1 MLFSTPTQFA
11 VLALCL
17 VAGWLFGLASHP
29 GGKKWKERY
38 RAEEAEHKASR
49 EGLTTRD
56 ARIKEL
62 ERERDEALRHRG
74 TAAAT
79 TAAVGTA
86 AAATAASSTTSRGGG
101 FFGWGRDNLSRI
113 HGIDEATEQALRAEG
128 IKTYAAIE
136 GLTPADEAALEDRLG
151 FGRGRIAQQQ
161 WREQAAML
169 REGHDEEH
177 SRRWA

>member
-38 RAEEAEHKASR
+38 RTQEAEFKASR
-49 EGLTTRD
+49 EGLATRD

-74 TAAAT
+74 TGVA
-79 TAAVGTA
+79 TA
-86 AAATAASSTTSRGGG
+86 AAGSAVAASAASSTGGRGG

-113 HGIDEATEQALRAEG
+113 HGIDEPTEQALRREG

-136 GLTPADEAALEDRLG
+136 ALTAADEAALEDRLG

-161 WREQAAML
+161 WREQAALL

-177 SRRWA
+177 ARRWA

>member
-17 VAGWLFGLASHP
+17 VAGWLLGLASHP

-38 RAEEAEHKASR
+38 RTQEAEFKASR

-74 TAAAT
+74 TATAAT
-79 TAAVGTA
+79 AAAGTA
-86 AAATAASSTTSRGGG
+86 AAASAASSSTSRGGG

-113 HGIDEATEQALRAEG
+113 HGIDEPTEQALRAEG

-169 REGHDEEH
+169 REGHDDEH